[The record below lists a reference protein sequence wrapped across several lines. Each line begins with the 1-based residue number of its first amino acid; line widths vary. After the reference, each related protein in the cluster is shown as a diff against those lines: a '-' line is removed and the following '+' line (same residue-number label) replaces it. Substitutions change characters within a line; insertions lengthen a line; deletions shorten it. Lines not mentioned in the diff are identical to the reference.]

1 MAKLSLVPNPT
12 FTAKVAIPQAG
23 GDSVEVEFTFKHRT
37 KTELAEFVKGRAEK
51 SDVESFM
58 DMVCGWELADAFNEA
73 NAATLLEGYIGA
85 ALSTYQTYIDELVKH
100 KAKN

>member
-12 FTAKVAIPQAG
+12 FKAKVAIPQAG

-37 KTELAEFVKGRAEK
+37 KTELSEFVKGRAEK
-51 SDVESFM
+51 SDVETFM
-58 DMVCGWELADAFNEA
+58 DMVSGWELSDAFTEA
-73 NAATLLEGYIGA
+73 NAAALLEGYIGA
-85 ALSTYQTYIDELVKH
+85 ALATYQTYIDELVKH